1 MSWPPLPTSP
11 PSMGCAGAQPQKWE
25 CRQLGSLESLPTTP
39 SPHPQMLLGYA
50 NATQRGL
57 EFMDFLED
65 ELTYKTL
72 FVPVNKGFVD
82 NMVTAGPWAV
92 CSSAVGPTQQVLL
105 CS

>member
-1 MSWPPLPTSP
+1 
-11 PSMGCAGAQPQKWE
+11 
-25 CRQLGSLESLPTTP
+25 
-39 SPHPQMLLGYA
+39 MLLGYA